1 MSTVDIVQL
10 LLGLRTRGFGSITVD
25 AALLCPGGSCILVYN
40 TSLSLEW
47 DSEGR
52 LTAVELEG
60 VDEAGR
66 RRRFRRELEWDSEG
80 RLVAVGPWR
89 EV

>member
-10 LLGLRTRGFGSITVD
+10 LLGLRTRGFGSVAVD
-25 AALLCPGGSCILVYN
+25 AALVCPGGSCVLVYN

-52 LTAVELEG
+52 LTAVVLEG
-60 VDEAGR
+60 LDEQGR
-66 RRRFRRELEWDSEG
+66 YRRFRRELAWDSDG
-80 RLVAVGPWR
+80 RLVSVGPWR